1 MPTNKTPNLT
11 MNLSPITV
19 LNRNSP
25 KEKRTFTFFRSR
37 TLSSSSTE
45 SNGGG
50 GGGGGGSGG
59 NSYNSTGLGPPSPRL
74 SPRTLFD
81 KVRKRS
87 QSDVKS
93 QPSVDQIGLNTFQH
107 NLQMHLQQQLQE
119 KLLLQQQE
127 QFQQHLLLKKQMLN
141 ANAQQS
147 LPASS
152 NAIIS
157 VSINGGRKHLNHSI
171 SEEGDESIINEEQD
185 SPKNQSQNP
194 LDALFALSSPN
205 KLKVSVRTL
214 DDTFLIFF

>member
-1 MPTNKTPNLT
+1 MPMSKTQNLT

-45 SNGGG
+45 SN
-50 GGGGGGSGG
+50 GGGGGSGG

-141 ANAQQS
+141 ANANAQQS
-147 LPASS
+147 LPAPS

-171 SEEGDESIINEEQD
+171 SEENDESIINEEQD

-194 LDALFALSSPN
+194 LDALFALSSPS
-205 KLKVSVRTL
+205 KLKVSVRIFDEIL
-214 DDTFLIFF
+214 KNFL

>member
-1 MPTNKTPNLT
+1 MPTNKTPNLA
-11 MNLSPITV
+11 MNLSPISI
-19 LNRNSP
+19 LNRSSP

-45 SNGGG
+45 SNSG

-59 NSYNSTGLGPPSPRL
+59 NSYNGQGVGPPSPRL
-74 SPRTLFD
+74 SPRTLLD

-93 QPSVDQIGLNTFQH
+93 QPSVDHVSTLQH

-119 KLLLQQQE
+119 KLLMQQQE
-127 QFQQHLLLKKQMLN
+127 QFQQHLLLKRQMLN
-141 ANAQQS
+141 SNLSQAPIAS
-147 LPASS
+147 SS
-152 NAIIS
+152 NAILS

-171 SEEGDESIINEEQD
+171 SEENDESIINEEQD
-185 SPKNQSQNP
+185 SLNQQSQNP

-205 KLKVSVRTL
+205 KLKVN
-214 DDTFLIFF
+214 FF